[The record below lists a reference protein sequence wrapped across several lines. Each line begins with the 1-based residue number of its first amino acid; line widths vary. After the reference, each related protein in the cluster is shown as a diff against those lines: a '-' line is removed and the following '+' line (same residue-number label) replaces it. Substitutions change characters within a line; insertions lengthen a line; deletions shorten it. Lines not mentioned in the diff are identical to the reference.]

1 MTEVDYRGQ
10 APLDV
15 TVVPARAAYLVRDG
29 SREGFCRAVQEAGTR
44 WAGVTE
50 PIVPVRAGGAVE
62 ASARNVVDLA
72 RVDGAVNVDL
82 PDQEAQIAA
91 AALGLDCVSIASID
105 SWGITMMTSPA
116 RLLNSSISIVTV
128 SGSDPSPW

>member
-1 MTEVDYRGQ
+1 
-10 APLDV
+10 
-15 TVVPARAAYLVRDG
+15 
-29 SREGFCRAVQEAGTR
+29 
-44 WAGVTE
+44 
-50 PIVPVRAGGAVE
+50 VPVRAGGAVE

-91 AALGLDCVSIASID
+91 AVLGLDCVSIASID